1 LQEGQNG
8 AQKRETAPF
17 VRFKESSP
25 MSARKKA
32 STKPAFITKT
42 EVMRRLGIGDTTLR
56 KLIKAGHFPPG
67 VPAVP
72 GGRALGWLDSVVDA
86 YQAERLSLLDAGPV
100 ELPPVPPPFSKRDD
114 DDDAG
119 EAEAVNEK

>member
-1 LQEGQNG
+1 MSE
-8 AQKRETAPF
+8 AQK
-17 VRFKESSP
+17 
-25 MSARKKA
+25 
-32 STKPAFITKT
+32 KPAFITKA
-42 EVMRRLGIGDTTLR
+42 EVLRRLGIGETSLR
-56 KLIKAGHFPPG
+56 ELIKGKHFPPG
-67 VPAVP
+67 VPIVP